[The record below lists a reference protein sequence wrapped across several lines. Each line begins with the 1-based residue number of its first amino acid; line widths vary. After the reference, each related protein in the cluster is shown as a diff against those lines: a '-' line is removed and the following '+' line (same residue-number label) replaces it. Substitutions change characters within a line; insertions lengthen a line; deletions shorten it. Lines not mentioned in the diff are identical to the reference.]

1 MGLLKG
7 TWSFSRYHI
16 IGKVPEQF
24 NDFIDERLKQYAFSS
39 MAGETLEKNMG
50 WTSLENVL
58 DTDFSYAKYKCGEHL
73 IFSLRSD
80 RRPVP
85 PSLLKLKVMEAEKKK
100 LAVGEKKRLYRHERE
115 EIKERV
121 QLELQT
127 KALNVPSFYELCWS
141 PEKKSI
147 IFGSLAPKVFEE
159 FEKYFKES
167 FQLTLLPFLPW
178 ESSPAGGEQ
187 EKIADAASNEIVNQ
201 QHPDANAATNPV
213 FWGREFLTWLWFKSE
228 ERNGIIA
235 IPDKYEIELIFL
247 QRLVLTSGDGE
258 YSETVVCQGL
268 HSDMKEA
275 REALRQGK
283 KITEARLRLTNDAT
297 KWEFT
302 FKADY
307 FQYQSLKLP
316 TITDSEDEPD
326 REGQN
331 MERIYL
337 VETAIETMD
346 RLFAAFFRLRH
357 SPQWER
363 EELPRMGKW
372 LNK

>member
-16 IGKVPEQF
+16 IGKMPEQF

-39 MAGETLEKNMG
+39 MAGEALEKNMG

-58 DTDFSYAKYKCGEHL
+58 DTDFTYAKYKCGEHL

-100 LAVGEKKRLYRHERE
+100 LAGGGKKRLYRHERE

-141 PEKKSI
+141 PEKKSLL
-147 IFGSLAPKVFEE
+147 FGSLAPKVIEE

-178 ESSPAGGEQ
+178 ESSPSGGKQ
-187 EKIADAASNEIVNQ
+187 EKIADVAGNDIVSQQQDAS
-201 QHPDANAATNPV
+201 AATNPV

-337 VETAIETMD
+337 VEIM
-346 RLFAAFFRLRH
+346 
-357 SPQWER
+357 PY
-363 EELPRMGKW
+363 
-372 LNK
+372 

>member
-7 TWSFSRYHI
+7 TWSFARYHI
-16 IGKVPEQF
+16 IGKMPEQF

-39 MAGETLEKNMG
+39 LVGETLEKNMG

-58 DTDFSYAKYKCGEHL
+58 DTDFTYAKYKCGEHL

-80 RRPVP
+80 RRPIP
-85 PSLLKLKVMEAEKKK
+85 PSLLKLKVMEAEKKN
-100 LAVGEKKRLYRHERE
+100 LAASDKKRLYRHERE

-127 KALNVPSFYELCWS
+127 KALNVPSFYEICWS
-141 PEKKSI
+141 PEKNSLL
-147 IFGSLAPKVFEE
+147 FGSLSTKVIED

-167 FQLTLLPFLPW
+167 FHLTLLPFLPW
-178 ESSPAGGEQ
+178 ESTPPVGNKET
-187 EKIADAASNEIVNQ
+187 IADVASNDVVNQ
-201 QHPDANAATNPV
+201 QLPNANATPNPI

-228 ERNGIIA
+228 ERSGIIYV
-235 IPDKYEIELIFL
+235 PDKYEIEIIFL
-247 QRLVLTSGDGE
+247 QRMVLASGDGE

-268 HSDMKEA
+268 HSDMKEG

-283 KITEARLRLTNDAT
+283 KIKEARLRLTNDAT

-316 TITDSEDEPD
+316 TTIDSDEDPD

-346 RLFAAFFRLRH
+346 RLFAAFCRLRL
-357 SPQWER
+357 SPQWEN

-372 LNK
+372 LNQ

>member
-7 TWSFSRYHI
+7 TWSFLRYHVV
-16 IGKVPEQF
+16 GKTPEKF

-39 MAGETLEKNMG
+39 LARENLEKNTG

-58 DTDFSYAKYKCGEHL
+58 DTDFTYAKYKCGEHL
-73 IFSLRSD
+73 IFCLRSD
-80 RRPVP
+80 RRPIP
-85 PSLLKLKVMEAEKKK
+85 PSLLKLKILEAEKKK
-100 LAVGEKKRLYRHERE
+100 LAEGDKKKLYRHERE
-115 EIKERV
+115 EIKERL

-141 PEKKSI
+141 PEKNSL
-147 IFGSLAPKVFEE
+147 IFGSLSPKVREE

-167 FQLTLLPFLPW
+167 FQLTVLPFLPW
-178 ESSPAGGEQ
+178 ESTPAE
-187 EKIADAASNEIVNQ
+187 EKKATTTAAADRDLVNQ
-201 QHPDANAATNPV
+201 HLAKSDATTKPT

-228 ERNGIIA
+228 ERGGIVMV
-235 IPDKYEIELIFL
+235 PGKYEVEIIFL
-247 QRLVLTSGDGE
+247 QRLVLASGDGE
-258 YSETVVCQGL
+258 YAETVVCQGL

-283 KITEARLRLTNDAT
+283 KIKEARLSLTNDAN

-316 TITDSEDEPD
+316 ATTDSEDDPD

-337 VETAIETMD
+337 IEAVSETMD
-346 RLFAAFFRLRH
+346 RLFAAFSQLRL
-357 SPQWER
+357 SPQWDN
-363 EELPRMGKW
+363 EELPRMAKW
-372 LNK
+372 LSQ